1 MATLSGSVRLQYF
14 FDVSE
19 EIAVEDLRER
29 LNLEKGG
36 REPGFRHLAPGYVR
50 FEKSPV
56 EERLAAVIAPSGESF
71 AARARYFEYGVVSV
85 ELELPFQ
92 GVGWNDLVGLAS
104 KWIAAPAL
112 ESVAGDVLKKQLER
126 IAPCMRKPSE
136 RQLTDDYA
144 VIEVRLAAGEDG
156 KEINASQLVE
166 QYGAQIAQIVRG
178 EASPLSASERQEVLA
193 SSMSYAPTDLMV
205 VGWTAAFVYDTS
217 PESAQVTI
225 QLLEYANTQLL
236 EFRHYDEVLT
246 RVLTD
251 VYAIMDRKSGSL
263 WRMGLAREAHR
274 LNTYRLDVMELAERA
289 DNAIKFLSDMFYARA
304 YKLAS
309 ARIGVDDY
317 RRLVDEKM
325 RAAGELY
332 RSLMDELHQ
341 GRAFVLELM
350 IVIILIIDLVFLF
363 RGKT

>member
-1 MATLSGSVRLQYF
+1 MAALSGSFRLQYF

-36 REPGFRHLAPGYVR
+36 REPGFRRQAPGYVR
-50 FEKSPV
+50 FEKAPV
-56 EERLAAVIAPSGESF
+56 EERLPPVSAPSGEIL
-71 AARARYFEYGVVSV
+71 AARVRYFDYGVASL

-92 GVGWNDLVGLAS
+92 GAGWDDLVALAG
-104 KWIAAPAL
+104 KWIAEPAL
-112 ESVAGDVLKKQLER
+112 ECLAAEAIRKQVER
-126 IAPCMRKPSE
+126 IAPCMRKPFA

-144 VIEVRLAAGEDG
+144 VIEVREAAGEDG

-166 QYGAQIAQIVRG
+166 QYGARIAQIVRG
-178 EASPLSASERQEVLA
+178 EASPLSAGERQEVLA

-205 VGWTAAFVYDTS
+205 AGWTAAFVYDTS

-246 RVLTD
+246 QVLTG
-251 VYAIMDRKSGSL
+251 VYAMMDRKSGAL

-341 GRAFVLELM
+341 ARAFVLELM
-350 IVIILIIDLVFLF
+350 VVIILMIELVFLF
-363 RGKT
+363 RGNT